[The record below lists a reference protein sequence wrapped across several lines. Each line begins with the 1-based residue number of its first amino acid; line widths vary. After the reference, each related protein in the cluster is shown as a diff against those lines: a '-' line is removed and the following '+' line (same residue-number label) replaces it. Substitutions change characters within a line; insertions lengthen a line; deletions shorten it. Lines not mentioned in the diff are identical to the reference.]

1 VKTQKP
7 SDPDRLGHFF
17 MAIDPD
23 AFRAEGAF
31 EDDLDQVIDVLHA
44 TPPVD
49 PAQPVLVPGDPEAAT
64 RARRLKDGIPV
75 PESLR
80 TLIRAVCERS
90 GVPFLL

>member
-1 VKTQKP
+1 
-7 SDPDRLGHFF
+7 
-17 MAIDPD
+17 
-23 AFRAEGAF
+23 
-31 EDDLDQVIDVLHA
+31 
-44 TPPVD
+44 
-49 PAQPVLVPGDPEAAT
+49 VLVPGDPEAAT